1 MTKKASVLV
10 LTGMVMV
17 AALTGCAASP
27 GPAPVVALVEQ
38 TPPAP
43 PRPILA
49 GTVPAEGSLW
59 SETVTHLFVDPKARR
74 VGDTVTVDI
83 VENTSSKLDA
93 NTTASRESDIDA
105 GVDHM
110 LGYVRALEQKNA
122 NLNRDNAGALASKLF
137 KASMTNEFTGK
148 GSSDRSGQVTAS
160 IGARV
165 VEVLPNGNLVLLG
178 RRETKVNKETQYI
191 IVSGIVRSK
200 DITADNRVQSTYLAD
215 ARIEYY
221 GQGALAD
228 KQQPGWL
235 TRILDKTWPF

>member
-1 MTKKASVLV
+1 MTKKASMLFFM
-10 LTGMVMV
+10 GIVMGL
-17 AALTGCAASP
+17 AGCAASS
-27 GPAPVVALVEQ
+27 GPPPVAALVEQ
-38 TPPAP
+38 TPPAL
-43 PRPILA
+43 PRPVLA
-49 GTVPAEGSLW
+49 TTVPDEGSLW
-59 SETVTHLFVDPKARR
+59 SETAAHLFVDPKARR

-105 GVDHM
+105 GVEHM
-110 LGYVRALEQKNA
+110 LGYVRALEERNA
-122 NLNRDNAGALASKLF
+122 NLNRDNAGALTNKLF
-137 KASMTNEFTGK
+137 KASITNEFTGK
-148 GSSDRSGQVTAS
+148 GSSDRSGRVTAS

-178 RRETKVNKETQYI
+178 RRETKVNKETQFI

-200 DITADNRVQSTYLAD
+200 DINADNRVQSTYLAD

-221 GQGALAD
+221 GQGTLAD